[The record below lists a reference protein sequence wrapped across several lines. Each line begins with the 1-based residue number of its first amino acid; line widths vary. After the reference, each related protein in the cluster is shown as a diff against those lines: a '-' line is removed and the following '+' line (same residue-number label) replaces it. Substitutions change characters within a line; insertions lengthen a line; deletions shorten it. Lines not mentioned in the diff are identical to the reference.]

1 MSQFLSYLF
10 FFQSKINIPVLTTFL
25 NLTSGVQV
33 FDRMNIFE
41 LLFICVMRVICVY
54 VCMMCVMHVCVYDV
68 YVYVFV

>member
-1 MSQFLSYLF
+1 MPQFLSYLF

-33 FDRMNIFE
+33 FDRMNSFE

-54 VCMMCVMHVCVYDV
+54 VCMMCV
-68 YVYVFV
+68 